1 VLLCLTANH
10 RNASFDLLEKL
21 SFTAQDAAH
30 GLVQSTESVRGAVVL
45 ATCNRFEAYLDID
58 DSAVD
63 AAAAAVV
70 DVMSR
75 ASDVTAADL
84 GAAVTVLSSDEVVT
98 HLFAVTSGL
107 ESVVVGEDEI
117 AGQVGRALARA
128 REDGTTSGDLEQLF
142 QRATQTSR
150 GVKTRTSVGA
160 AGRSLVRL
168 ALELASSRIP
178 DWGITRVLIVGT
190 GQYAATTVAAVR
202 DRGAT
207 MLSVYSPSG
216 RGDAFGA
223 KHGLVVQRDLA
234 GAMLDADVII
244 TCTSSTVIGTSAIIG
259 SERRLVIDLG
269 LPRNVDPA
277 IVSLAGI
284 ELLDLETISLHAP
297 LQELTATAD
306 ARELVADAA
315 ARYSAEREVEPAI
328 VALRTHILAVL
339 DGEIERA
346 HKRGDRSPETEAA
359 LRHLAGVLLHTP
371 STRAREVALEGHARD
386 FIDGLHAVYG
396 ISSEPAPAQADES
409 AASA

>member
-10 RNASFDLLEKL
+10 RNASFDMLEKL
-21 SFTAQDAAH
+21 SFAAQDAAA
-30 GLVQSTESVRGAVVL
+30 GLVASTDSVRGAVVL

-58 DSAVD
+58 ETKTN
-63 AAAAAVV
+63 AATSSVV

-75 ASDVTAADL
+75 AGNVPSADL
-84 GAAVTVLSSDEVVT
+84 RAAVTVLSGEEVVT

-117 AGQVGRALARA
+117 AGQVGRALQRA
-128 REDGTTSGDLEQLF
+128 RGDGTTSSGLEQLF

-150 GVKTRTSVGA
+150 GVKTQTSVGA

-168 ALELASSRIP
+168 ALELATSRIP
-178 DWGITRVLIVGT
+178 DWSITRVLVVGT
-190 GQYAATTVAAVR
+190 GQYAATTVTALR
-202 DRGAT
+202 ERGAA

-223 KHGLVVQRDLA
+223 KYGLTVQRDLA

-244 TCTSSTVIGTSAIIG
+244 TCTSATVIGTSAIIG
-259 SERRLVIDLG
+259 TEPRLVIDLG

-277 IVSLAGI
+277 IVSLEGI

-297 LQELTATAD
+297 LEELTATAD

-339 DGEIERA
+339 DAEIDRA
-346 HKRGDRSPETEAA
+346 HKRGDHSPETEAA
-359 LRHLAGVLLHTP
+359 LRHLTSVLLHTP
-371 STRAREVALEGHARD
+371 SARAREVALEGRGRD
-386 FIDGLHAVYG
+386 FIAGLEAVYG
-396 ISSEPAPAQADES
+396 ISAGVEVAQSDQR
-409 AASA
+409 AAS